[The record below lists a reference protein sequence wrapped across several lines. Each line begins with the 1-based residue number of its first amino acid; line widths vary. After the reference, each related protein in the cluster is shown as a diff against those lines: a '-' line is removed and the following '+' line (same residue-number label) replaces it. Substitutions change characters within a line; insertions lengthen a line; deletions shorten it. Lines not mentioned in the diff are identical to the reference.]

1 MIRETVLLLT
11 FPSEDPFAKSPNV
24 RKFLGAVGF
33 NVAPT
38 GQFDRYYRDPLEKI
52 FSRVVTY
59 EYTRRI
65 FEMGVTRANQEVVA
79 LVRNLRPKYVMWL
92 SSFYELLPSTFD
104 AIRGE
109 GAIVVGWFFDDETGF
124 ETYSRDWIS
133 HLDYFVTNDKEA
145 VGKYRVLGATA
156 FFSLPCVGE
165 GSEDLPRPNA
175 KTHDVVFVGRRQ
187 PGRDAYFERWK
198 RLGMVLE
205 IFGPGWGSGP
215 LTYESML
222 ELFRTTKVNLNLSVA
237 YSPRLGVVRQLK
249 ARPFEVCLA
258 GGFLLTDDAPG
269 LSDHFKVGEEIACYS
284 NDADLIEKSAYYLS
298 HEDQREAI
306 ARRGWQKAKS
316 AYSSSRIIGE
326 IFQSIQ
332 DAPAPS
338 TPVRP
343 APGNKSG
350 EYKKGIS
357 TCMLLWAAIFFVAG
371 RPSLCADAL
380 GKWMVNHPL
389 QALKV
394 LPSFLGRFGVPPGGP
409 AAQPIEP

>member
-145 VGKYRVLGATA
+145 V
-156 FFSLPCVGE
+156 
-165 GSEDLPRPNA
+165 
-175 KTHDVVFVGRRQ
+175 
-187 PGRDAYFERWK
+187 
-198 RLGMVLE
+198 
-205 IFGPGWGSGP
+205 
-215 LTYESML
+215 
-222 ELFRTTKVNLNLSVA
+222 
-237 YSPRLGVVRQLK
+237 
-249 ARPFEVCLA
+249 
-258 GGFLLTDDAPG
+258 
-269 LSDHFKVGEEIACYS
+269 
-284 NDADLIEKSAYYLS
+284 
-298 HEDQREAI
+298 
-306 ARRGWQKAKS
+306 
-316 AYSSSRIIGE
+316 
-326 IFQSIQ
+326 
-332 DAPAPS
+332 
-338 TPVRP
+338 
-343 APGNKSG
+343 
-350 EYKKGIS
+350 
-357 TCMLLWAAIFFVAG
+357 
-371 RPSLCADAL
+371 
-380 GKWMVNHPL
+380 
-389 QALKV
+389 
-394 LPSFLGRFGVPPGGP
+394 
-409 AAQPIEP
+409 